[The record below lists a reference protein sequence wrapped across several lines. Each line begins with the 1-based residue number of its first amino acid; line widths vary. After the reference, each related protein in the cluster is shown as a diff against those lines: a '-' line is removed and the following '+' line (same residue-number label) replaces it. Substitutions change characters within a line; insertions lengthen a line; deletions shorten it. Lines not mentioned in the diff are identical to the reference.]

1 MTAIQTVGRIRLTL
15 FLAGCVLL
23 LPLAGVFES
32 WFSLQFSE
40 LSVSGAHRVLTCHLL
55 HWSAEHLMW
64 DLAVFVILGAVCEWR
79 SPIRYAAALLLSAV
93 AIPPCIMWWLPG
105 IDSYRGLSGIDT
117 ALFGLLVADL
127 LVRRIK
133 DRDWMNALVFSL
145 FLVGLFGKIA
155 MEMNSGANIFVSDT
169 SFIPIPLSHFV
180 GAIIGLAIGV
190 CASCIDFA
198 ECFVIRRCRS
208 WWAVAT

>member
-1 MTAIQTVGRIRLTL
+1 MSVIQTVKRIRLTL

-23 LPLAGVFES
+23 LPLAGDLEP
-32 WFSLQFSE
+32 WFSLLFSE

-55 HWSAEHLMW
+55 HWSTEHLMW
-64 DLAVFVILGAVCEWR
+64 DLAVFVILGAACEWR
-79 SPIRYAAALLLSAV
+79 SPVRYAAALLLSAV
-93 AIPPCIMWWLPG
+93 AIPLCIMWWLPG

-133 DRDWMNALVFSL
+133 DRDWINALVFSL
-145 FLVGLFGKIA
+145 FLVGMFGKIVL
-155 MEMNSGANIFVSDT
+155 EMNSGANIFVSDT

-190 CASCIDFA
+190 CDSYIDFA
-198 ECFVIRRCRS
+198 ESFVIRRCRS
-208 WWAVAT
+208 